1 MQHAAGMR
9 DFTLEAY
16 RNYLQAIKR
25 SYSNILRFDEFFMGG
40 KIPESFCLIRHDV
53 DRKPSNAFQMAGLE
67 HEAGIRATYYFRA
80 KPHVFNPEIIR
91 NIMKFGHE
99 IGYHYESL
107 SDANGD
113 MSLALKD
120 FKMNLAKFREIAP
133 IQTIAMHGR
142 PFKPFDN
149 RDIWRDPENHRLLS
163 ENYGILGEVYLDV
176 DYRDIAYI
184 TDTGRNWSS
193 TQSNKRDQVSSCIP
207 SDLKNG
213 KALRRYLNADPHPK
227 LVFQIHPERWES
239 TPTGYAIQW
248 LKDMAV
254 NLVKKIL

>member
-1 MQHAAGMR
+1 MI

-16 RNYLQAIKR
+16 KSYLQAIKA
-25 SYSNILRFDEFFMGG
+25 SYSNILRFDEFFMAGT
-40 KIPESFCLIRHDV
+40 IPENFCLIRHDV
-53 DRKPSNAFQMAGLE
+53 DRKPDNALQMAGLE
-67 HEAGIRATYYFRA
+67 HEAGIRATYYFRV
-80 KPHVFNPEIIR
+80 KPHVFIPDIIR
-91 NIMKFGHE
+91 NIFKLGHE

-113 MSLALKD
+113 MPLAVKD
-120 FKMNLAKFREIAP
+120 FEMNLAKFREIAP
-133 IQTIAMHGR
+133 IHTIAMHGR

-149 RDIWRDPENHRLLS
+149 RDMWRDRRNHRLLIES
-163 ENYGILGEVYLDV
+163 YGVLGEVYLDV

-193 TQSNKRDQVSSCIP
+193 TQSNKRDQVNSRIP
-207 SDLKNG
+207 SDFSSGNALKQ
-213 KALRRYLNADPHPK
+213 YLNTEPHPK
-227 LVFQIHPERWES
+227 LVFQIHPERWEG
-239 TPTGYAIQW
+239 TPIRYAIQW